1 MGGQWKNGMMHG
13 EGWREWPDGSFYEG
27 QWEDGKMHG
36 EGDYHFPDGDVHQ
49 SQWKDGIPHG
59 QGFLIEPRREMQNLP
74 RQQLSFKDGR
84 LHGRICVTILSEL
97 EITTIWENGEYVST
111 EPHPDLDAAI
121 EKRIEESM
129 MEGVPKDR
137 ETALLDL
144 TFSARSC
151 LVDLVRRMATSFA
164 NRWESDY

>member
-1 MGGQWKNGMMHG
+1 MV
-13 EGWREWPDGSFYEG
+13 DS
-27 QWEDGKMHG
+27 
-36 EGDYHFPDGDVHQ
+36 
-49 SQWKDGIPHG
+49 
-59 QGFLIEPRREMQNLP
+59 
-74 RQQLSFKDGR
+74 
-84 LHGRICVTILSEL
+84 ILSSHEDIVNAKKEL
-97 EITTIWENGEYVST
+97 EETQ
-111 EPHPDLDAAI
+111 
-121 EKRIEESM
+121 KRIEESM